1 MPEKY
6 KNKWRKKVVECK
18 KLNERILHKDFD
30 NLPEKKVFIDN
41 LTLQEFAG
49 MVDKSTRTITRKI
62 ASGDIHPRIIKSQ
75 QGTLEYRF
83 SEDNVKA
90 FFWDELPIEVKS
102 NR

>member
-1 MPEKY
+1 MT
-6 KNKWRKKVVECK
+6 N
-18 KLNERILHKDFD
+18 KDFD
-30 NLPEKKVFIDN
+30 NLPEIKVFVDN

-49 MVDKSTRTITRKI
+49 MVDKSVRTISRKI
-62 ASGDIHPRIIKSQ
+62 AKGDIRPRIIKSQ

-90 FFWDELPIEVKS
+90 FFWDELPLEVKA